1 MDAKIDYLAFTVMID
16 CRGTG
21 DGGGDPDKAQ
31 HALYDF
37 HRAWWDG
44 FAAKQSWEKGS
55 GRGHYGTSRYAAD
68 TYTAV
73 RFGGS
78 ANHVLVE
85 MPGTACQW
93 ARDAGVLDAIV
104 TEAATRLTRLD
115 VAIDIPGG
123 CAPADF
129 VAAGY
134 GERWKAKASIIS
146 PEGATEYVGSM
157 KSDRFARVYQYAPPH
172 PRAGVLR
179 IEHVLRSE
187 YAKAAAIRYASSGMI
202 ELAAACGASWGWKHT
217 SWQPGELTDG
227 KLKAKRADRHEPGRV
242 RWLYDVVAPALVKAD
257 AEGLID
263 LGDFWQTV
271 AAFKAARQAGG
282 IAPDDGITVALRS
295 SLKAKRR

>member
-1 MDAKIDYLAFTVMID
+1 MDAKIDYLSFTVMVD
-16 CRGTG
+16 CRGMG
-21 DGGGDPDKAQ
+21 EGGGDPDKAQ
-31 HALYDF
+31 QALFDL
-37 HRAWWDG
+37 HPAWWKG
-44 FAAKQSWEKGS
+44 FAAKQYWEKGS

-104 TEAATRLTRLD
+104 AEAAPRLTRLD
-115 VAIDIPGG
+115 VAVDIPGG
-123 CAPADF
+123 CTPGEF
-129 VAAGY
+129 VAGGY

-146 PEGATEYVGSM
+146 PEGSTEYVGSM

-187 YAKAAAIRYASSGMI
+187 YAKAAATRYTTSGLLD
-202 ELAAACGASWGWKHT
+202 LAAACGASWGWKHA
-217 SWQPGELTDG
+217 SWQPAELTDG
-227 KLKAKRADRHEPGRV
+227 KLKAKRSDRHEPGRV

-263 LGDFWQTV
+263 LADFWRTV
-271 AAFKAARQAGG
+271 AAFKAARLGGTTDPGSAIVVQA
-282 IAPDDGITVALRS
+282 R
-295 SLKAKRR
+295 SLKKRAR